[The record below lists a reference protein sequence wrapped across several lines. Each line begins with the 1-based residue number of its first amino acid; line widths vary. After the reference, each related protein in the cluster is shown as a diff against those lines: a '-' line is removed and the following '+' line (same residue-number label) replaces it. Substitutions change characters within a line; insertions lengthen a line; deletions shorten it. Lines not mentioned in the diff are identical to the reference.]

1 LAKVSQGA
9 GHWAFH
15 LACQVH
21 LAFAFHMR
29 LASCLELH
37 LLALACVACV
47 EFHLVHMILA
57 WMALHLRVAFHLH
70 QRMAFHLGVAFH
82 LHQRMAFHLGVAF
95 HLHQMMAF
103 HLGSLAFH
111 LHQRMAFHL
120 GGQTMQI
127 LQLQQTLVRPCSV
140 ADDQQIGCLGC
151 LVVAMHGASVLP
163 ASLEELRMAALC
175 ADLVGESVNLVL
187 SKLVK
192 LSLSQGL
199 CVR

>member
-1 LAKVSQGA
+1 
-9 GHWAFH
+9 
-15 LACQVH
+15 
-21 LAFAFHMR
+21 M
-29 LASCLELH
+29 
-37 LLALACVACV
+37 
-47 EFHLVHMILA
+47 MLA
-57 WMALHLRVAFHLH
+57 WMAFHLHMDWHLRVAFHLH

-120 GGQTMQI
+120 GGKTMQI

-151 LVVAMHGASVLP
+151 LVVAMHGASALVP

-175 ADLVGESVNLVL
+175 ADVVGESVNLLL